1 MAAAAGLALKPAAAC
16 RWDLVALGEVM
27 LRLDPGDGRIATA
40 RHFRAWEGGGEYNV
54 ARNLAHCFGLRTTI
68 VTALADNPIG
78 RLVEDLIRQGGVD
91 RSHLRWIP
99 YDGAG
104 RAARNGLYFAE
115 RGFGARA
122 GVACSDRGHTAVA
135 QLRPGEV
142 DWEALFA
149 REGAR
154 WFHTGGVFCGL
165 SATTPQVAREAMA
178 AARRHGTIV
187 SYDLNYR
194 ESLWRAAGGK
204 AAADAVNREMA
215 PLADVLFGAGPELER
230 VAREFTHLKA
240 VATTL
245 WSEPRAGVCEW
256 SVACWAG
263 GALHRAAAREVAVL
277 DRIGAGDAFAAGL
290 VAGLLD
296 GQDARYAVDCGAA
309 LGAHAMTTP
318 GDAAMATRAEIE
330 ALMQGSGAG
339 LSR

>member
-40 RHFRAWEGGGEYNV
+40 RSFQAWEGGGEYNV
-54 ARNLAHCFGLRTTI
+54 ARNLAHCFGLRTAI
-68 VTALADNPIG
+68 VTALVDNPVG
-78 RLVEDLIRQGGVD
+78 RLVEDLVRQGGVD
-91 RSHLRWIP
+91 RSHLRWVP
-99 YDGAG
+99 FDGTG
-104 RAARNGLYFAE
+104 RAARNGMYFAE

-122 GVACSDRGHTAVA
+122 GLACSDRGHTAVA
-135 QLRPGEV
+135 QLRPGEI
-142 DWEALFA
+142 DWEQVFA

-165 SATTPQVAREAMA
+165 SATTPQVAREAMV
-178 AARRHGTIV
+178 AARRHGTVV

-230 VAREFTHLKA
+230 VAREFTNLKV

-245 WSEPRAGVCEW
+245 WSERRAGACEW
-256 SVACWAG
+256 SVACWAD
-263 GALHRAAAREVAVL
+263 GAVHRTAAREVAVL

-290 VAGLLD
+290 IHGLLD
-296 GQDARYAVDCGAA
+296 GKEPQCALDCGGA
-309 LGAHAMTTP
+309 LGAHTMTTP
-318 GDAAMATRAEIE
+318 GDAATATPAEVE
-330 ALMQGSGAG
+330 ALMQGAAG
-339 LSR
+339 RAAR

>member
-27 LRLDPGDGRIATA
+27 LRLDPGDERIATA
-40 RHFRAWEGGGEYNV
+40 RRFRAWEGGGEYNV

-68 VTALADNPIG
+68 VTALADNPVG

-91 RSHLRWIP
+91 RSHLRWVP

-135 QLRPGEV
+135 QLRPGEI

-154 WFHTGGVFCGL
+154 WLHTGGVFCGL

-204 AAADAVNREMA
+204 AAADAVNRAMA

-230 VAREFTHLKA
+230 VAREFTNLKA

-245 WSEPRAGVCEW
+245 WSERRAGTCEW
-256 SVACWAG
+256 SVACWAD

-277 DRIGAGDAFAAGL
+277 DRIGAGDAFAAGFIG
-290 VAGLLD
+290 ALLD
-296 GQDARYAVDCGAA
+296 GEDARRAVDCGAA

-318 GDAAMATRAEIE
+318 GDAATATRAEIE
-330 ALMQGSGAG
+330 ALVRGAAG
-339 LSR
+339 TGAR